1 MTFSYL
7 RVNIFFKRWEICFEI
22 LGLLTISELSYL
34 MKTKVNRDENATLN
48 FCYPIVP
55 SVLMQPVTSET
66 LPTQETLEKIDLT
79 VI

>member
-1 MTFSYL
+1 
-7 RVNIFFKRWEICFEI
+7 
-22 LGLLTISELSYL
+22 

>member
-1 MTFSYL
+1 MNRTSREKKV
-7 RVNIFFKRWEICFEI
+7 RVIRMLLFE
-22 LGLLTISELSYL
+22 
-34 MKTKVNRDENATLN
+34 K
-48 FCYPIVP
+48 FQPIVPVP